1 MFPGKAAGNTCAG
14 FGRLR
19 EAGPLAEEEKKHEA
33 GTACVRAWNPK
44 TDVYVPGATGLW
56 ECRSMECGGT
66 DLNKGGP
73 SIQTK
78 MWNYFPADDKQPVHI
93 CLTEIYLSYQK
104 HALKSLN
111 GIGK

>member
-14 FGRLR
+14 FGRSR

-66 DLNKGGP
+66 DLKKG
-73 SIQTK
+73 
-78 MWNYFPADDKQPVHI
+78 D
-93 CLTEIYLSYQK
+93 LLSRPRCGIISLQMTNSQSTFVS
-104 HALKSLN
+104 LKST
-111 GIGK
+111 